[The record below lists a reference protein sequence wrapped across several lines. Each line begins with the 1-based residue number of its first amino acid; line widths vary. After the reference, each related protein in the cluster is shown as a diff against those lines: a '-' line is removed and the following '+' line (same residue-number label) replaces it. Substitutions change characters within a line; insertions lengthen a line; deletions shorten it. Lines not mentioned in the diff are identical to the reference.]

1 MLQRLRFLG
10 LSAIQ
15 APDEPWLTCPRCG
28 MGYQIIKVEGD
39 RCDDMSGWGGT
50 VPRGCPGILV
60 AT

>member
-1 MLQRLRFLG
+1 
-10 LSAIQ
+10 
-15 APDEPWLTCPRCG
+15 